1 MDNHESL
8 IMESRDVKEASV
20 EGVQRRTNPK
30 KHFVFCVKVTWS
42 DGTVNLVYRRYREFL
57 HLQTMLHQA
66 FPKQLGKPGSRK
78 AISPLP
84 SSFSSRMNV
93 GEAIFKRMEMVSYFL
108 KDILTLESKIARS
121 KHITSFLTTTPE
133 DMEPE
138 KMSPK
143 KRSRLKKGS
152 RGNFKSTV
160 RGRLH
165 KFGKTRVYGT
175 NISSPIIF
183 EHFVVLDNYKKQSKT
198 DISLKKG
205 TIVDVIEKREC
216 GWWLVDADG
225 EVGWAPAL
233 FLEPADETVEVT
245 SDIQVFDIGKG
256 EFYVTSKRYV
266 AVEDDE
272 LTFDIGVNLQIIEKN
287 FDGWWKASYLGRE
300 GWVPAMHLRKL
311 GGPRRPS
318 SLRMGR
324 RKSRMVGTATQLRSN
339 HVDDDDEIIGET
351 PSITTV
357 NNLNKEE
364 KSKSTPKAKGKKT
377 KARVTIKDPHD
388 QDSDNDV
395 GEKKSINTM
404 VEMSSMFLQVQKRE
418 ETLSNGSPKV
428 KSSPRP
434 GLQRRAISAQ
444 ITSFDKETTAGDS
457 QGSKDDSALQME
469 RAQSLDSM
477 LTKVS
482 QVQSEDD
489 KNVPHTSLP
498 DVRER
503 QNDEEDNSNENPL
516 SSERSNVVEK
526 NGSDLKNEN
535 EIDSD
540 SGSCD
545 ISHTTFS
552 HIEVV
557 EAFDGFCKQPV
568 DESTHFRKTSS
579 NEGSPKV
586 APPRRS
592 PPTPRDR
599 TNSANMKSPNKRS
612 TLPNGNPRNVR
623 DNMKG
628 DELQRNNTF
637 PPSGVARK
645 VIRQDSL
652 EEETDKDLN
661 QQMRVLNS
669 SDDDSEPEWAKSSLD
684 KHTHPKLQSLPSIVI
699 DKTEKRPSGDGNEL
713 TVPLDDGVAST
724 ESFEIEINISNDMQS
739 SGKEYCPVIY
749 YVEKAHEVDSDMF
762 LNKGSFVKVLEKA
775 ENGWWFVQGEDG
787 TRGWTR
793 SSFLGLQRT
802 AVEDEAGG
810 DSRSDDEE
818 DNKERPN
825 EEQSCRVL
833 EDYEADPNN
842 QEIDL
847 QMDEIVRI
855 LYKADSGW
863 WCVRNTQGEI
873 GWAPSNFLEEIEK
886 ED

>member
-1 MDNHESL
+1 
-8 IMESRDVKEASV
+8 
-20 EGVQRRTNPK
+20 
-30 KHFVFCVKVTWS
+30 
-42 DGTVNLVYRRYREFL
+42 
-57 HLQTMLHQA
+57 MLHQA

-143 KRSRLKKGS
+143 KRSGLKKGS

-165 KFGKTRVYGT
+165 KFGKTRVYGN

-404 VEMSSMFLQVQKRE
+404 VEMSSMFLQAQKRE

-434 GLQRRAISAQ
+434 GLQRKAISAL
-444 ITSFDKETTAGDS
+444 ITSSFDKETTAGDS

-477 LTKVS
+477 LRKVS
-482 QVQSEDD
+482 QAQSEDD

-516 SSERSNVVEK
+516 SSEKSDLVEK
-526 NGSDLKNEN
+526 NGSDLKNES
-535 EIDSD
+535 ERDSD

-586 APPRRS
+586 APPRRN

-599 TNSANMKSPNKRS
+599 TNSANMKSPSKRS
-612 TLPNGNPRNVR
+612 TLPNGNPRNVG